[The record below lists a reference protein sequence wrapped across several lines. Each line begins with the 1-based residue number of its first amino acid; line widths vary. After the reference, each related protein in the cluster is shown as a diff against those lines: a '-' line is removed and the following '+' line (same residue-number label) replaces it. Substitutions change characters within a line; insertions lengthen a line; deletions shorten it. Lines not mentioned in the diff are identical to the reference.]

1 MLTLPKA
8 GTFQIQNLSLSIH
21 NMKFNLKILEKEN
34 IPADLLEIPQPPK
47 KLYLA
52 GKLPP
57 EGMIC
62 LAVVGSRKCTTYG
75 RDSVRKLILGLR
87 GYPIAIVSGLAVGI
101 DSLSHE
107 AALEAGL
114 FAVAFP
120 GSGISEEVFFPPTS
134 LKLARKIIDAGG
146 CLLSEFEPDLK
157 AAYYTFPMRNRLVAG
172 ISKAALII
180 EAEEKS
186 GTLITA
192 RMALDYNREV
202 LAVPG
207 AINSPTSKGTNR
219 LIRHGATPIT
229 CSEDILEALG
239 FKVDKASVQES
250 LFADAGPEEKKILEL
265 LREPQPRDELIRS
278 MKVATAEANALLSV
292 MEIKGLIKEELGEV
306 RSIF

>member
-1 MLTLPKA
+1 
-8 GTFQIQNLSLSIH
+8 
-21 NMKFNLKILEKEN
+21 MKFNLKILEKED
-34 IPADLLEIPQPPK
+34 IPENLREIPQPPK

-57 EGMIC
+57 KGTIC

-75 RDSVRKLILGLR
+75 KDAVRKLILGLR

-101 DSLSHE
+101 DALSHE

-114 FAVAFP
+114 FAIAFP
-120 GSGISEEVFFPPTS
+120 GSGISEKAFFPPTS
-134 LKLARKIIDAGG
+134 LKLAQKIIDSGG

-172 ISKAALII
+172 LSKAALII

-207 AINSPTSKGTNR
+207 NIRSSNSKGTNK
-219 LIRHGATPIT
+219 LIRNGATPIT
-229 CSEDILEALG
+229 SSDDILEVLG
-239 FKVDKASVQES
+239 FKIDKESKQES
-250 LFADAGPEEKKILEL
+250 LFEDARPEEKLVLKL
-265 LREPQPRDELIRS
+265 LTEPSTRDELIRA
-278 MKVATAEANALLSV
+278 MKMSTPDAQALLSV
-292 MEIKGLIKEELGEV
+292 MEIKGLIKEEMGEI
-306 RSIF
+306 RASF